1 MRKLLAAAIL
11 VAGAVLAGAPALQA
25 AQADA
30 TRCEGELIG
39 AVVEDLVVPSG
50 ATCILGETE
59 VTGDVEVE
67 TDASLRGDFATIHG
81 DVALAAGA
89 ALILGD
95 SAVGGDITCS
105 GCRTVVLTFMF
116 DPTGQIDSSGNV
128 EISGMTDGN
137 VGIDGWRM
145 ADLEVTR
152 STGEF
157 TFIDVHVAGNLVFE
171 GNSGNAGFFF
181 TFVQGDMEVVG
192 NTSAGGG
199 FPADFTL
206 MASSVGKDFVFSDN
220 IGSSELTENVARK
233 RLECFGN
240 EPPPTG
246 WGNRAGKAVEGQC
259 AELTG
264 PPPE

>member
-1 MRKLLAAAIL
+1 MRKLLAAAVL
-11 VAGAVLAGAPALQA
+11 VAGAVLAGAPAVQA
-25 AQADA
+25 AADA
-30 TRCEGELIG
+30 TRCEGELTG
-39 AVVEDLVVPSG
+39 AVVDDLVVPSG

-59 VTGDVEVE
+59 VVGNVEVE
-67 TDASLRGDFATIHG
+67 TNASLRGDFATIHG
-81 DVALAAGA
+81 DVTLAAGA

-116 DPTGQIDSSGNV
+116 DPTGQIDSSGDV
-128 EISGMTDGN
+128 EITGMTEGN

-145 ADLEVTR
+145 ADLEVTG

-157 TFIDVHVAGNLVFE
+157 TFIDVHAAQNLLFE
-171 GNSGNAGFFF
+171 GNTGNAGFFF
-181 TFVQGDMEVVG
+181 TFVRGDMEVVG

-206 MASSVGKDFVFSDN
+206 MASSVGKDLVFSDN
-220 IGSSELTENVARK
+220 IGSSELTENVAGK
-233 RLECFGN
+233 RLECFSN
-240 EPPPTG
+240 DPPPTG
-246 WGNRAGKAVEGQC
+246 WGNRAGKTVDGQC

>member
-1 MRKLLAAAIL
+1 MRKFLPAAVLA
-11 VAGAVLAGAPALQA
+11 VGAVLGGAPALQA
-25 AQADA
+25 AQADP
-30 TRCEGELIG
+30 TTCEGELAG
-39 AVVEDLVVPSG
+39 AVVEDLIVPSG
-50 ATCILGETE
+50 STCTLAETE
-59 VTGDVEVE
+59 VLGDVVVE
-67 TDASLRGDFATIHG
+67 ADASLRGDFATIHG
-81 DVALAAGA
+81 DVTLAAGA

-95 SAVGGDITCS
+95 GAIGGDITCT

-116 DPTGQIDSSGNV
+116 DPTGQIESSGDV
-128 EISGMTDGN
+128 EISGMTDGH

-145 ADLEVTR
+145 ADLEVTG
-152 STGEF
+152 SMGEF
-157 TFIDVHVAGNLVFE
+157 TFIDTHVAGHLLFAENV
-171 GNSGNAGFFF
+171 GNAGFFF
-181 TFVQGDMEVVG
+181 TFVQRDMEVVG

-206 MASSVGKDFVFSDN
+206 MASSVGKDLVFSDN
-220 IGSSELTENVARK
+220 LGSSELTENVAGK

-246 WGNRAGKAVEGQC
+246 WGNQAGKAVEGQC